1 MVFRHIQDIA
11 AEQNNETF
19 QDATEEY
26 TIDLKKELEAGTLKV
41 TTRTASG
48 SSSSKSSNAEPCANT
63 PVSEDLD
70 ASAEAEPM
78 DIEL

>member
-19 QDATEEY
+19 EDATEEY
-26 TIDLKKELEAGTLKV
+26 TIDLKKELEAGTLKAA
-41 TTRTASG
+41 TRTAPG
-48 SSSSKSSNAEPCANT
+48 SSKSSNAEPRADK
-63 PVSEDLD
+63 PVLEDLD